1 MGGIGLIFLIAIASL
16 IIVLIAAG
24 LLYQAIHTA
33 RDRHRFPSPGPMID
47 IDAIDVGNRRL
58 HAEIKGAGSPPV
70 VFEAGIAA
78 TSLSWSA
85 VQNEIAKS
93 QQTISYDRAGLG
105 WSDPARSCDLDATL
119 TDLRTLLDRAKIPSP
134 RVIAGHSFGG
144 LIALAYAARYPQEVA
159 GLVLVDPAGAS
170 EWADPTPAQRA
181 LRRRGIFLSRVG
193 ELLAYLGVV
202 RFALNLAAAGSGTVP
217 RLIARASSGKGGAA
231 FTERMLGEV
240 RKLPQTAWKGVQ
252 LHWSSPKCFRTSAL
266 SLKSLPSIARA
277 VLQEAKNIEA
287 PMIILSAGNSSEAQ
301 RADHEL
307 LARTARHA
315 RLEIVKDSGHW
326 ILLDRPDVVVRAIAE
341 LSNPEMSESGNEDSR
356 VR

>member
-1 MGGIGLIFLIAIASL
+1 MFIVAIAAIL
-16 IIVLIAAG
+16 AFG
-24 LLYQAIHTA
+24 LLYQAIHTTRDA
-33 RDRHRFPSPGPMID
+33 RRFPSPGPLID
-47 IDAIDVGNRRL
+47 IGNRRL
-58 HAEIKGAGSPPV
+58 HAEIKGAGGSPV

-85 VQNEIAKS
+85 VQTEVAKS

-105 WSDPARSCDLDATL
+105 WSDSSRSCNLDATL
-119 TDLRTLLDRAKIPSP
+119 ADLRTLLDRAQIPSP

-144 LIALAYAARYPQEVA
+144 LLALAYAARYPQEVA
-159 GLVLVDPAGAS
+159 GLVLVDPAGVT
-170 EWADPTPAQRA
+170 EWAEPTQAQLA
-181 LRRRGIFLSRVG
+181 LRARGIFLSRVG
-193 ELLAYLGVV
+193 ELLAHLGVV

-240 RKLPQTAWKGVQ
+240 RKLPRTAWKGVQ

-266 SLKSLPSIARA
+266 SLQSLPSIARA
-277 VLQEAKNIEA
+277 VFQEAEKIEA
-287 PMIILSAGNSSEAQ
+287 PMIILSAGNSSQAQ
-301 RADHEL
+301 RADHER

-326 ILLDRPDVVVRAIAE
+326 ILLDRPDMVVKAIHEIAARGRIV
-341 LSNPEMSESGNEDSR
+341 LP
-356 VR
+356 